1 MAKTKKYSILLLA
14 GGMIVAAIIM
24 WSTSHPDADA
34 QFMDLLSLADSIGEL
49 ESLPTD
55 DYWKEMIAADQ
66 EDEKEGYDS
75 GLSYPGHRRPGSFSI
90 MDRMWRPNTDKYG
103 PRLKA
108 CYEKWRPVVEH
119 NYEIG
124 ERRNVALKKL
134 RHNINIKLQDID
146 DEFVSGLR
154 SNIISRAHLSQKEAD
169 MIFSPGNTKI
179 SRLDQHE

>member
-49 ESLPTD
+49 ESLP
-55 DYWKEMIAADQ
+55 
-66 EDEKEGYDS
+66 
-75 GLSYPGHRRPGSFSI
+75 
-90 MDRMWRPNTDKYG
+90 TDKYG